1 MHIPLLC
8 TEYISYTTEL
18 VQTFKYNHVLLYKIT
33 DPTSEIPFQG
43 SVKAHQKVA
52 PLKRH
57 RSTPLDPSA
66 ASESIAVHRDT
77 EHS

>member
-18 VQTFKYNHVLLYKIT
+18 VQTFKYNNDLLYKIT

-43 SVKAHQKVA
+43 SVKAH
-52 PLKRH
+52 
-57 RSTPLDPSA
+57 
-66 ASESIAVHRDT
+66 
-77 EHS
+77 